1 MQWQV
6 AIPVGNGVGQVASR
20 CAVVR
25 TGVAGQ
31 GAAPVYGEVV
41 EVVCMRCVVAE
52 FAVSGQEA
60 VPLGNGMGQVASR
73 CAVVGTVEAGQGA
86 APVCS

>member
-1 MQWQV
+1 M
-6 AIPVGNGVGQVASR
+6 ASR
-20 CAVVR
+20 CVVVR

-31 GAAPVYGEVV
+31 GAAPVYSEVG

-52 FAVSGQEA
+52 FAVSGREA

-73 CAVVGTVEAGQGA
+73 CAVVGTGGAGQGA
-86 APVCS
+86 APVGS